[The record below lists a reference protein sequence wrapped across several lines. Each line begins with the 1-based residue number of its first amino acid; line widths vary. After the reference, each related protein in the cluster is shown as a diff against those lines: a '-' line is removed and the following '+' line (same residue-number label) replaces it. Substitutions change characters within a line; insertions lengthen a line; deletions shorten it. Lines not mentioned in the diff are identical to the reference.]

1 MQRLKAVLLK
11 PTQKRKQAALHS
23 FFSKMNRREALAAAA
38 RASGGDGAV
47 VTAVTG
53 TVRAVVAVT
62 PTPSLTTRA
71 AVWRRW
77 GKNRRVWRRGGE
89 PLWADN

>member
-1 MQRLKAVLLK
+1 MRRLWRQPGPVVVTV
-11 PTQKRKQAALHS
+11 P
-23 FFSKMNRREALAAAA
+23 
-38 RASGGDGAV
+38 V

-77 GKNRRVWRRGGE
+77 GKSLTAWRSKRLATMG
-89 PLWADN
+89 